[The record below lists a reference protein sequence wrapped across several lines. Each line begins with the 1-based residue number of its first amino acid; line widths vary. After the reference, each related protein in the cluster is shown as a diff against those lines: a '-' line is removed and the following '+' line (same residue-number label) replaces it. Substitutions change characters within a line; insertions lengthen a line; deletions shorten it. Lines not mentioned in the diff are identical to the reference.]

1 VKVLKI
7 TGRMSVKRL
16 RKELYEKEGL
26 RIRVYA
32 SATSNEIA
40 ADDSTLHKVSFM
52 RIPTSFVELR
62 GNMLVE
68 NFEKMFL
75 ERFGLRI
82 EVLNK
87 EGETISKDLSLNK
100 ASLKEQVV

>member
-1 VKVLKI
+1 MKVLKI

-26 RIRVYA
+26 RIRVYT

-82 EVLNK
+82 EVLGK
-87 EGETISKDLSLNK
+87 EGEILDKSFSLNK
-100 ASLKEQVV
+100 ANLKEQVI

>member
-1 VKVLKI
+1 MKVLKI

-26 RIRVYA
+26 RIRVYT

-75 ERFGLRI
+75 ERFGLRL
-82 EVLNK
+82 EVLGK
-87 EGETISKDLSLNK
+87 EGEILDKSFSLNK